1 MRIEN
6 LCWLCWN
13 LSHPCLYCA
22 SAYYNAT
29 TPLSV
34 IMDSPKSN
42 LSTPCV
48 SSVWTRPS
56 KYWEHCDEIRDF
68 GHLVFLLC
76 NQCFF
81 HFLHLINNLLIFFLG
96 IVVLKQ
102 LGWTQNILQSSLL
115 NDMTPRYIKDLLTP
129 YQSER
134 TLRSGNQNRL
144 AIPRSFSKTFG
155 DRAFSNM
162 APREWN
168 ALPQHL
174 RSAQSLYSFKA
185 NLKTYLFKQAFES

>member
-1 MRIEN
+1 MAFSLAPFCMFTTGLLPQEMIPN
-6 LCWLCWN
+6 LN
-13 LSHPCLYCA
+13 EDGK
-22 SAYYNAT
+22 SALTSYLILFYIVPLHVNAT

-102 LGWTQNILQSSLL
+102 LGWTQNILQSSILKTL
-115 NDMTPRYIKDLLTP
+115 YFTITMSFLMKHLF
-129 YQSER
+129 
-134 TLRSGNQNRL
+134 TLRR
-144 AIPRSFSKTFG
+144 II
-155 DRAFSNM
+155 
-162 APREWN
+162 
-168 ALPQHL
+168 
-174 RSAQSLYSFKA
+174 
-185 NLKTYLFKQAFES
+185 LK